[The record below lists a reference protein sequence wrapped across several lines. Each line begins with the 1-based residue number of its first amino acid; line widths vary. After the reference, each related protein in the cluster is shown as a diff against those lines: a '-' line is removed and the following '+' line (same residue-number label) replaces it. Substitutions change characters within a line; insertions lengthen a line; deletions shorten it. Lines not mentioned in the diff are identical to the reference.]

1 MGYYITW
8 FVGAIL
14 VAHNFGNI
22 LTASVPE
29 TQEASSNLFQGIKQ
43 FSQDFYQKAND
54 GSDNLICSP
63 MSANTILA
71 MAAYGARGNTGKQ
84 MRASLHLPEDDSAG
98 RNGYRT
104 LIDTFANVKAV
115 ELKLANKIFLEK
127 GIELKPDF
135 KDITEKDFQSTAE
148 TVDFSKGA
156 EAAATINNWSAEKTN
171 NCIKHVVNPDD
182 VQDASL
188 VLVNALYFKGDW
200 VSPFKSHMSQSKPFN
215 VDEKTTKDVDTM
227 YQQKRFNYGTLPE
240 LDAIYVELP
249 YISST
254 ESDST
259 TMFII
264 LPNTVGGLQK
274 AEESIPKLNIKE
286 LFENQH
292 TTLLNLWLPK
302 FKIESTINVNDVLE
316 KLGMTDMF
324 TNNADF
330 TGITENPRLKVSKVI
345 QKAFIEV
352 NEKGSEAAAVT
363 AKVSFILAGVI
374 SFRSSKIPHPTPITV
389 MIDRPFIY
397 TIVHSSANAV
407 LFQGHISDP
416 VF

>member
-1 MGYYITW
+1 MAYYITW
-8 FVGAIL
+8 IVGVIL
-14 VAHNFGNI
+14 IVHNFGNI

-29 TQEASSNLFQGIKQ
+29 TQEASRHLFQGIRQ
-43 FSQDFYQKAND
+43 FSQEFYHKAND

-63 MSANTILA
+63 MSANMVLA
-71 MAAYGARGNTGKQ
+71 MAAYGARGNTAKQ
-84 MRASLHLPEDDSAG
+84 MRAGLHLSEDDSAG
-98 RNGYRT
+98 RNSYRK
-104 LIDTFANVKAV
+104 LMDTFANVKAI
-115 ELKLANKIFLEK
+115 ELKLANKIFLGK
-127 GIELKPDF
+127 GVELKPDY
-135 KDITEKDFQSTAE
+135 KDMTEKDFGSAAE
-148 TVDFSKGA
+148 IVDFSKGA

-171 NCIKHVVNPDD
+171 NRIKDVVSPDD
-182 VQDASL
+182 VKDASL

-200 VSPFKSHMSQSKPFN
+200 VSPFKSYMTRSKPFN
-215 VDEKTTKDVDTM
+215 VDKKTTKEVDMM

-254 ESDST
+254 DSDST

-264 LPNTVGGLQK
+264 LPNTVGGLPK
-274 AEESIPKLNIKE
+274 AEESIPKLNIKG

-292 TTLLNLWLPK
+292 KTLVNLWLPK

-324 TNNADF
+324 TNDANF
-330 TGITENPRLKVSKVI
+330 TGITENPKLKVSKVI

-363 AKVSFILAGVI
+363 AIVAIPMSAQIFPTPPVDVKVDHPFAFILY
-374 SFRSSKIPHPTPITV
+374 HHET
-389 MIDRPFIY
+389 D
-397 TIVHSSANAV
+397 TI
-407 LFQGHISDP
+407 LFQGHVTSP
-416 VF
+416 SK

>member
-1 MGYYITW
+1 MAYYITW
-8 FVGAIL
+8 LVGAIL
-14 VAHNFGNI
+14 IAHNFGNI

-29 TQEASSNLFQGIKQ
+29 TQKASKTLFQGIKQ

-63 MSANTILA
+63 MSANMVLA
-71 MAAYGARGNTGKQ
+71 MAAYGARGNTAKQ
-84 MRASLHLPEDDSAG
+84 MRAGLHLPEDNSAS

-104 LIDTFANVKAV
+104 LIDTFSNVKAI
-115 ELKLANKIFLEK
+115 ELKLANKIFLGK
-127 GIELKPDF
+127 DVELKPDF
-135 KDITEKDFQSTAE
+135 KDITEKDFRSTAE
-148 TVDFSKGA
+148 TVDFSKGT

-171 NCIKHVVNPDD
+171 DRIKHVVSPDD
-182 VQDASL
+182 VQGASL

-200 VSPFKSHMSQSKPFN
+200 VSPFESYMTQSEPFN
-215 VDEKTTKDVDTM
+215 VDEKTTKDVDMM
-227 YQQKRFNYGTLPE
+227 YQEKRFNYGTLPE

-254 ESDST
+254 ESDLT

-264 LPNTVGGLQK
+264 LPNTIGGLQK
-274 AEESIPKLNIKE
+274 AEELIPKQNIKE

-292 TTLLNLWLPK
+292 KTLLNLWLPK
-302 FKIESTINVNDVLE
+302 FKIESTINVNDILE

-330 TGITENPRLKVSKVI
+330 TGITDNPPLKISKVI

-363 AKVSFILAGVI
+363 VMAAVAMSAPIFPTPPVNVKVDHPFAFILY
-374 SFRSSKIPHPTPITV
+374 HYET
-389 MIDRPFIY
+389 D
-397 TIVHSSANAV
+397 TI
-407 LFQGHISDP
+407 LFQGHVTSPSI
-416 VF
+416 